1 MKSNFVLTVLLGALS
16 FGLGSCG
23 NLPERVDLIAEG
35 DTSFMVFC
43 AASAC
48 GKRAADIC
56 HAQGYSHYDILEQLQ
71 GDDLGEGRGVV
82 IQCKA

>member
-1 MKSNFVLTVLLGALS
+1 MRSSFVLAILPCALS

-23 NLPERVDLIAEG
+23 NAPERVELIAEG
-35 DTSFMVFC
+35 DSSFVVFC

-56 HAQGYSHYDILEQLQ
+56 HAQGYSQYEILERLQ
-71 GDDLGEGRGVV
+71 GDDLGEGRGIV